1 MILGNV
7 VQKTIPKPRDLNP
20 EIPEALEKIMQKA
33 LERSVSRRYQ
43 DAGKMGYDLEYFM
56 YHKGYGPTIVT
67 LEKYMRQL
75 FPRLYVAPSDRSF
88 GDTVPIRKPTDAG
101 LAATPAPAGA
111 NETTAKPAQPKT

>member
-1 MILGNV
+1 ML
-7 VQKTIPKPRDLNP
+7 
-20 EIPEALEKIMQKA
+20 KA

-75 FPRLYVAPSDRSF
+75 FPRLYVTPLDRSY
-88 GDTVPIRKPTDAG
+88 DDKAPVKKPNDP
-101 LAATPAPAGA
+101 AAL
-111 NETTAKPAQPKT
+111 EVTAKPGDPRTGSTKA